1 MEIVGKVNSSTIDVY
16 FFELLKVAVGKKNSL
31 SGIPAAN
38 EWKEIY
44 SLAKQ
49 QTLVGILFS
58 AIDKLPKEQRPPKP
72 LLMQWFAFT
81 ENIRMKNTQVN
92 ADAVQMCELVRK
104 DGMRCVV
111 LKGQGVAT
119 YYPDS
124 SLRQCGDID
133 LWIEG
138 GVKNVLAYLRTK
150 GEVGDVRYNH
160 ADMEMPVKTDVEI
173 HYRPT
178 YFYNPIALSQAN
190 RYFDSQDEL
199 FDNEVEL
206 PYGVGKIYAPTVE
219 FNRFYILQHIFRHY
233 FGEGIGLRQM
243 LDYYYVLLQGGTEE
257 SKQRTI
263 QLFKQTGMWKFVG
276 ATMWVMKEVFGME
289 DKYLLCKP
297 HEKAGKQLLVEIML
311 AGNFGKYD
319 ARIDRKNHHRLLPR
333 VWSSI
338 KRKVRFMMDYPQEI
352 LFDIPMRTYMYIWK
366 HFV

>member
-1 MEIVGKVNSSTIDVY
+1 MKDIENF
-16 FFELLKVAVGKKNSL
+16 FFELIKIAVGYQHSFSKS
-31 SGIPAAN
+31 PTAN
-38 EWKEIY
+38 DWKEIY
-44 SLAKQ
+44 QLAKQ
-49 QTLVGILFS
+49 QTLVGILLA
-58 AIDKLPKEQRPPKP
+58 AIEKLPAAQRPPKP

-81 ENIRMKNTQVN
+81 ENIRMKNAQVN
-92 ADAVQMCELVRK
+92 ADAVKMCEIIRK

-119 YYPDS
+119 YYPDP

-138 GVKNVLAYLRTK
+138 GGKKVLSYLRSIGNVNSIT
-150 GEVGDVRYNH
+150 YMH
-160 ADMEMPVKTDVEI
+160 ADYNAPITTEVEV
-173 HYRPT
+173 HFRPT
-178 YFYNPIALSQAN
+178 FFLNPLYLIRINNYFAKQNK
-190 RYFDSQDEL
+190 L

-206 PYGVGKIYAPTVE
+206 PDGSGKIFAPTVE
-219 FNRFYILQHIFRHY
+219 FNRFYILQHIYRHY
-233 FGEGIGLRQM
+233 FGEGIGLRQL

-263 QLFKQTGMWKFVG
+263 QLFRQTGMMKFVG
-276 ATMWVMKEVFGME
+276 ATMWVMQEVFGME

-297 HEKAGKQLLVEIML
+297 HEKAGKQLLDEIML

-319 ARIDRKNHHRLLPR
+319 ARINRKNHHRLLPR

-366 HFV
+366 YFV